1 MPKSKPY
8 AFRFAIFLIATCAI
22 LTEAE
27 AQKVY
32 KCGNVYSQIPCT
44 DGVGL
49 DAKDNRT
56 SAQKAQA
63 DATTARTAAVAS
75 QMEKERLAQEKRDL
89 AAQAALNAPPKSK
102 PVADTKTSKPAS
114 KKKKKKA
121 DPEFFTAQAP
131 KAAASKTTGK

>member
-22 LTEAE
+22 LTEAD

-75 QMEKERLAQEKRDL
+75 QMVGALQLAGLLVEEVWGDFEG
-89 AAQAALNAPPKSK
+89 APYAGDSEHLVLIAVK
-102 PVADTKTSKPAS
+102 PEA
-114 KKKKKKA
+114 
-121 DPEFFTAQAP
+121 
-131 KAAASKTTGK
+131 